1 LLHNVIQIIKD
12 TFMKE
17 IQSLSRGLK
26 ILDLFA
32 ETEGSLGITELSR
45 RLELDKS
52 TVSRLVQTL
61 VQNEYAQPDP
71 GTPRYML
78 GKKITRHSWQLLNR
92 MPIRD
97 QAKPFLHRLM
107 TETGECAHTAVYS
120 QKQALVIDDVE
131 APASLRVVGGIG
143 RLIPLHCT
151 AVGKCL
157 LAFSG
162 IPIPPE
168 LPTRTRHTISS
179 SDVLLNHLAEI
190 RQLGYSLDN
199 EENDY
204 GVRCIAAPVY
214 DQTGH
219 AIACIGISG
228 PTVRMTDDRL
238 DELAQRV
245 VVTGR
250 ELSTQLQQSGRSGV

>member
-1 LLHNVIQIIKD
+1 M
-12 TFMKE
+12 TE
-17 IQSLSRGLK
+17 IQSLARGLR
-26 ILDLFA
+26 ILDQFVEA
-32 ETEGSLGITELSR
+32 NGSLSITELSR
-45 RLELDKS
+45 MLELDKS

-61 VQNEYAQPDP
+61 VQHEYAQPDP
-71 GTPRYML
+71 GTRRYML
-78 GKKITRHSWQLLNR
+78 GKKITRMSWQLLNR

-97 QAKPFLHRLM
+97 QAKPFLVSLM
-107 TETGECAHTAVYS
+107 QATGECAHTAVYS

-131 APASLRVVGGIG
+131 ASASLRVVGGIG

-157 LAFSG
+157 LAFSNV
-162 IPIPPE
+162 PMPLEMPQ
-168 LPTRTRHTISS
+168 RTHRTLTT
-179 SDVLLNHLAEI
+179 VERLTAHLEDI
-190 RQLGYSLDN
+190 RQLGYSLDD

-214 DQTGH
+214 DPTGS

-238 DELAQRV
+238 DTLTAQVMAAARA
-245 VVTGR
+245 
-250 ELSTQLQQSGRSGV
+250 LSAQLQAARSDV

>member
-1 LLHNVIQIIKD
+1 
-12 TFMKE
+12 MKE
-17 IQSLSRGLK
+17 IQSLARGLK

-32 ETEGSLGITELSR
+32 ETESSLSITELSR
-45 RLELDKS
+45 RLDLDKS

-78 GKKITRHSWQLLNR
+78 GKKISRLSWQLLNR
-92 MPIRD
+92 IPIRD
-97 QAKPFLHRLM
+97 QAKPFLYRLM

-162 IPIPPE
+162 IP
-168 LPTRTRHTISS
+168 LPAEMPVRTRYTISTAER
-179 SDVLLNHLAEI
+179 LMEHLSEI
-190 RQLGYSLDN
+190 RQLGYALDD

-214 DQTGH
+214 DHTRH

-228 PTVRMTDDRL
+228 PTVRMIDDRL
-238 DELAQRV
+238 DELVHRV
-245 VVTGR
+245 VVMGQ
-250 ELSTQLQQSGRSGV
+250 ELSIHLQQLGKAGG